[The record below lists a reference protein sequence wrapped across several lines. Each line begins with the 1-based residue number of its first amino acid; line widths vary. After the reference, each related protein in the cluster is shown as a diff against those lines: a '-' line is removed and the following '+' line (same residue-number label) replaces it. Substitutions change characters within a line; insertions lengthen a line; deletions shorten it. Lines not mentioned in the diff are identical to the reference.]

1 MTRKLSSLGAALL
14 AIALLAPSFASA
26 ARAPST
32 YAGMAPQGPT
42 SERDYALMESSGVT
56 SVRLPMYW
64 AGIQSKTP
72 IASEPDFDGFDHD
85 VKLAAEHDIRI
96 MPFVW
101 GTPEWAAPSTL
112 DLPISSPLQRR
123 GWARFLRDASDR
135 YGPYGSFWL
144 EHPAVPYLPIR
155 SWEIWNEENIVTF
168 SNTTSPVR
176 YAKLLRASGR
186 VLHAMDPGSKVLAG
200 GLFGRPL
207 QIPPNTASGDFLS
220 RLYRAGNVKRFFD
233 GVALHPYVADAG
245 AMRGQIV
252 NLRRIMRAH
261 HDAHTPLYLTE
272 LGWGSASYES
282 RWERG
287 LAGQAREI
295 NEAMSM
301 LVVNRRTWN
310 IGGVW
315 WFSWADLNG
324 SCQFCDSAGLLTV
337 DREAKPS
344 WYLFNAWTGGDPD
357 TVPRLGTEGP
367 VSPPEGATPEV
378 PSFGD

>member
-1 MTRKLSSLGAALL
+1 MTRKLPILGAALVAL
-14 AIALLAPSFASA
+14 ALLAPVASA

-42 SERDYALMESSGVT
+42 SDRDYGLMESSGVS

-64 AGIQSKTP
+64 AGIQSETP
-72 IASEPDFDGFDHD
+72 FVSEPDFDGFDHD

-101 GTPEWAAPSTL
+101 GSPEWAAEKTI
-112 DLPISSPLQRR
+112 DLPIASPWQRW
-123 GWARFLRDASDR
+123 GWSTFLRDAEDR

-144 EHPAVPYLPIR
+144 EHPALPYLPIHA
-155 SWEIWNEENIVTF
+155 WEIWNEENIVTF
-168 SNTTSPVR
+168 SSTTSPVR

-186 VLHAMDPGSKVLAG
+186 VLHEMDPGAKVLVG

-207 QIPPNTASGDFLS
+207 QIPPNTASGDYLS

-245 AMRGQIV
+245 AMRAQIR

-261 HDAHTPLYLTE
+261 HDAGTPLYLTE
-272 LGWGSASYES
+272 LGWGSDSYES

-301 LVVNRRTWN
+301 LIVNRRSWN

-315 WFSWADLNG
+315 WFSWADLND

-344 WYLFNAWTGGDPD
+344 WYLFNAWTGGDPG
-357 TVPRLGTEGP
+357 TVPRLGSDGSA
-367 VSPPEGATPEV
+367 SPPDGA
-378 PSFGD
+378 SFGD